1 MTDPMTD
8 TNYLPDFKPGTV
20 VLAGAGPG
28 DAGLLTLA
36 AAEALKRAD
45 VVIYDALVGD
55 AVMDLIPE
63 RAEKIYAGKRGGQP
77 STKQADIVE
86 KLIEHARAG
95 KRVLRLKGGDP
106 FVFGRGAD
114 ECLAL
119 AEAGIPFRIVPG
131 ITAGIAGLTYAGIP
145 ATSRETNSAVC
156 FLTGHAATGEVPA
169 DIDWSALSE
178 VAPVLVFYMATLHL
192 PEIAERLLRAGRS
205 GDEPVVF
212 ISNATTERQKVV
224 ETTLGKCA
232 DDFASDPLPPPVLV
246 AIGPVVQYRKLLRW
260 FDL

>member
-1 MTDPMTD
+1 MTETR
-8 TNYLPDFKPGTV
+8 YLPDFEPGTV

-36 AAEALKRAD
+36 AAEALRRAD

-55 AVMDLIPE
+55 DVMALVSDGAE
-63 RAEKIYAGKRGGQP
+63 RIYAGKRGGQP
-77 STKQADIVE
+77 STKQSDIVE
-86 KLIEHARAG
+86 KLLANARAG

-119 AEAGIPFRIVPG
+119 AQAGIKFRIIPG

-145 ATSRETNSAVC
+145 ATSRETNSAIC

-192 PEIAERLLRAGRS
+192 PEIADRLLRAGRLES
-205 GDEPVVF
+205 EPVVF
-212 ISNATTERQKVV
+212 ISNATTDRQRVV
-224 ETTLGKCA
+224 ESTLGRCA
-232 DDFASDPLPPPVLV
+232 EDFADDPLPPPVLV
-246 AIGPVVQYRKLLRW
+246 AIGPVVEYRKQLRW

>member
-1 MTDPMTD
+1 MTE
-8 TNYLPDFKPGTV
+8 TNYLPDFAPGTV

-28 DAGLLTLA
+28 DAALLTLA
-36 AAEALKRAD
+36 AAEALRRAD

-55 AVMDLIPE
+55 DVMALVSDTAE
-63 RAEKIYAGKRGGQP
+63 RIYAGKRGGQP
-77 STKQADIVE
+77 STKQSDIVD
-86 KLIEHARAG
+86 KLLAHARAG

-119 AEAGIPFRIVPG
+119 AQAGIRFRIIPG

-145 ATSRETNSAVC
+145 ATSRETNSAIC

-169 DIDWSALSE
+169 DIDWNALSE

-192 PEIAERLLRAGRS
+192 AEIAARLLGAGRPKS
-205 GDEPVVF
+205 EPVVF
-212 ISNATTERQKVV
+212 ISNATTDRQRVV
-224 ETTLGKCA
+224 ETTLGRCA
-232 DDFASDPLPPPVLV
+232 EDFASDPLPPPVLV
-246 AIGPVVQYRKLLRW
+246 AIGPVVEFRKQLRW

>member
-1 MTDPMTD
+1 MTDAR
-8 TNYLPDFKPGTV
+8 YLPDFEPGTV

-28 DAGLLTLA
+28 DPGLLTLA
-36 AAEALKRAD
+36 AAEALRRAE

-55 AVMDLIPE
+55 EVMALVPE
-63 RAEKIYAGKRGGQP
+63 SAQRIYAGKRGGQP
-77 STKQADIVE
+77 STKQADIVDE
-86 KLIEHARAG
+86 LLAHARAG

-119 AEAGIPFRIVPG
+119 AKAGIRFRIIPG

-145 ATSRETNSAVC
+145 ATSRETNSAIC

-169 DIDWSALSE
+169 DIDWRALSE

-192 PEIAERLLRAGRS
+192 PEIAARLLGAGRPE
-205 GDEPVVF
+205 DEPMVF
-212 ISNATTERQKVV
+212 ISNATTQRQRVV
-224 ETTLGKCA
+224 ETTLGRCA
-232 DDFASDPLPPPVLV
+232 ADFAADPLPPPVLV
-246 AIGPVVQYRKLLRW
+246 AIGPVVEYRKLLRW